1 MSAADLAGILP
12 ELLPKLWVFAL
23 RLARDQRDAEDLVH
37 RACARALERT
47 HQMKPGTSP
56 LNWLFSI
63 LHTAWISDSRRRRAR
78 QHTSD
83 GWDVS
88 FMDTNEDPAGRN
100 AECDMMNRQIVM
112 EVEKLPEAQRAVML
126 LVAVEGLSYYEAA
139 RVLDVP
145 VGTVMSRL
153 SRARRTVEARF
164 AGPDDAPMKANGA
177 NNVMGAWTR
186 HPVGGA

>member
-47 HQMKPGTSP
+47 HQ
-56 LNWLFSI
+56 
-63 LHTAWISDSRRRRAR
+63 ISDSRRRRAR

-186 HPVGGA
+186 RPVGGA